1 MSKMRAVLLST
12 VLCLGLVAGACA
24 SDDNPAI
31 EGEPGDSES
40 IAAPEFEEGTTMAAI
55 QQRGTINVGTKFDQ
69 NLFGLKNPTNDEI
82 EGFDVEIAKIV
93 AQAIF
98 GGTLEEAAEKIN
110 FIETVS
116 AVREAEIQK
125 GSVDMIV
132 ATYTINDSRKQLVD
146 FAGPYFIAGQ
156 DIMVAKDND
165 DIEGV
170 EDLNGKKVCSVQ
182 GSTSLRNVQQ
192 QAPQSDTSISFE
204 RYTDCATALRDGR
217 VDAVTTDNVILL
229 GLVEENPDD
238 FKVVENTFTEEPYGI
253 GIKKGDQAFRDFLN
267 DTLEEA
273 YESGAWEEAF
283 ERTVGQAGVDAPE
296 PPEVDRYTS
305 TGEAS
310 PAPSPTVT
318 GTAAA
323 SPAAT
328 PTAGTPAAASPGATS
343 TGPTPAAARS

>member
-1 MSKMRAVLLST
+1 MSKTRAVLLSL

-31 EGEPGDSES
+31 EGPGGGGDSVEV
-40 IAAPEFEEGTTMAAI
+40 PEFDEGTTMAEI
-55 QQRGTINVGTKFDQ
+55 QERGSINVGTKFDQ
-69 NLFGLKNPTNDEI
+69 NLFGLKNPVTGEI

-98 GGTLEEAAEKIN
+98 GGTIEEAAEKIN

-132 ATYTINDSRKQLVD
+132 ATYTINDARKQLVD

-156 DIMVAKDND
+156 DIMVMRDND
-165 DIEGV
+165 EIESV
-170 EDLNGKKVCSVQ
+170 EDLNGKRVCSVQ
-182 GSTSLRNVQQ
+182 GSTSLRNVQE
-192 QAPQSDTSISFE
+192 QAPQADTSISFE
-204 RYTDCATALRDGR
+204 RYTDCAEAMRAGR

-229 GLVEENPDD
+229 GLVKDNPDD

-253 GIKKGDQAFRDFLN
+253 GIPKGDDAFRDFLN
-267 DTLEEA
+267 DTLEES
-273 YESGAWEEAF
+273 YENGSWEEAF
-283 ERTVGQAGVDAPE
+283 ESTVGQAGVDAPE

-305 TGEAS
+305 TGTAS
-310 PAPSPTVT
+310 PAPTPTVT
-318 GTAAA
+318 ATAGATPTAAA
-323 SPAAT
+323 SPT
-328 PTAGTPAAASPGATS
+328 GTASPTS
-343 TGPTPAAARS
+343 

>member
-1 MSKMRAVLLST
+1 MRKPRFVLLSL
-12 VLCLGLVAGACA
+12 VLCLSLVAGACGG
-24 SDDNPAI
+24 DDNPAI
-31 EGEPGDSES
+31 EGSPDASES
-40 IAAPEFEEGTTMAAI
+40 LAAPEFEEGTTMAAI
-55 QQRGTINVGTKFDQ
+55 QERGTINVGTKFDQ
-69 NLFGLKNPTNDEI
+69 NLFGLKNPVTGDI
-82 EGFDVEIAKIV
+82 EGFDVEIAKII

-98 GGTLEEAAEKIN
+98 GGTREDAGEKIN

-132 ATYTINDSRKQLVD
+132 ATYTINDARKAQVD

-165 DIEGV
+165 DIESV

-182 GSTSLRNVQQ
+182 GSTSLKNVQE

-238 FKVVENTFTEEPYGI
+238 FKVVDNTFTEEPYGI
-253 GIKKGDQAFRDFLN
+253 GVKKGDQAFRDFIN

-273 YESGAWEEAF
+273 YENGAWEEAF
-283 ERTVGQAGVDAPE
+283 EQTVGQAGVDVPE
-296 PPEVDRYTS
+296 PPEVDRYQS

-310 PAPSPTVT
+310 PAPTPTVT
-318 GTAAA
+318 GTPAASPSPSPTGPASPTAAA
-323 SPAAT
+323 SP
-328 PTAGTPAAASPGATS
+328 TS
-343 TGPTPAAARS
+343 